1 MRVAALDLGTNTFLC
16 LIAEGDG
23 RLERVL
29 ADEAEVV
36 RLGQEVDRTGRFHD
50 DALSRAEICFTKFRE
65 LMDRHRVD
73 RILGTATSAARDVEN
88 GEELFKIARRLKIPL
103 EIIPGSEEARLSYLG
118 ACGENKDLL
127 HRLVIDIGGG
137 STELIVG
144 RGRELLFAQS
154 LDIGAVRLTERFV
167 SKQPVPAPDQER
179 LQQEIDRILSPALKE
194 VAAHPV
200 EEMVAVA
207 GTPTALAAIELGG
220 FDRDKVDGHLLSVEK
235 LRQWRREFSE
245 TTVEEKK
252 TKYQLGGRADIIY
265 AGVSILC
272 ATAEKLGVK
281 SVSVSTKGLRYGVA
295 LELLS
300 RP

>member
-16 LIAEGDG
+16 LIAEGEG
-23 RLERVL
+23 RIEKVL

-50 DALSRAEICFTKFRE
+50 DALSRAEICLTKFRE
-65 LMDRHRVD
+65 LMDRHQVD

-127 HRLVIDIGGG
+127 NRLVIDIGGG

-144 RGRELLFAQS
+144 RGRDLLFAQS

-167 SKQPVPAPDQER
+167 SKQPIPSTDQQRLHEEIER
-179 LQQEIDRILSPALKE
+179 VLSKALGEIGAHQIDE
-194 VAAHPV
+194 V
-200 EEMVAVA
+200 VAVA
-207 GTPTALAAIELGG
+207 GTPTSLAAIELGG
-220 FDRDKVDGHLLSVEK
+220 FDRNKVDGHQ
-235 LRQWRREFSE
+235 LRLERLQQWRSEFSA

-272 ATAEKLGVK
+272 ATAEKLGVQ

-295 LELLS
+295 LELFS